1 MILAAEDLAQPR
13 LGVDRMSLAAWD
25 ALAVVRRDA
34 STDECREFLRLDADV
49 EKLVDLELACL
60 APDDS
65 T

>member
-1 MILAAEDLAQPR
+1 LILAAEDLAQPR
-13 LGVDRMSLAAWD
+13 LGVDPTSLAAWD

-34 STDECREFLRLDADV
+34 SADEYRELLQLDGGAG
-49 EKLVDLELACL
+49 KWAALELVCR